1 MFFFWLEQAWQCS
14 PGKEVQWNLLA
25 LFTASGMLYLEISL
39 MAFLLNDNYMNAM
52 ETLSHTSIV
61 AGIIV
66 FVDTLLKVSL
76 VLINIYIMRASS
88 VSIWLFCKML
98 VDYFYD

>member
-1 MFFFWLEQAWQCS
+1 
-14 PGKEVQWNLLA
+14 
-25 LFTASGMLYLEISL
+25 

-76 VLINIYIMRASS
+76 VLINIYIMRACS